1 MPRLVPPCKGCGR
14 RIVGED
20 RDTGCHSYCERY
32 KQFQE
37 MSAKNKEEY
46 HKSLIWDKYHEAQVK
61 KLKGKR

>member
-1 MPRLVPPCKGCGR
+1 MPRLKVPCKDCSER
-14 RIVGED
+14 HPH
-20 RDTGCHSYCERY
+20 CHEECEKY

-37 MSAKNKEEY
+37 DSAKNKEEY

>member
-1 MPRLVPPCKGCGR
+1 MPRLHSPCLNCKDR
-14 RIVGED
+14 VVGED
-20 RDTGCHSYCERY
+20 RKTGCHSHCELY

-37 MSAKNKEEY
+37 ASEKNKEEY

>member
-1 MPRLVPPCKGCGR
+1 MPRLKVPCKDCSER
-14 RIVGED
+14 QPH
-20 RDTGCHSYCERY
+20 CHGKCEKY

-37 MSAKNKEEY
+37 DSAKNKEEY